1 MKKVISGALAA
12 AIITS
17 NLPLRV
23 LAEEN
28 DNMQGSTDSG
38 ANQENSVERKGYIE
52 VDINLDMP
60 IYSNKGRDKGINV
73 SLKTNGVETI
83 KVDGSSSTGNFG
95 DGSYY
100 TVESLGLD
108 RSSNVG
114 YDGKIYAYRVTF
126 KELPAG

>member
-28 DNMQGSTDSG
+28 GNMQGSTDSG

-60 IYSNKGRDKGINV
+60 IKYSNFSEINV
-73 SLKTNGVETI
+73 RLN
-83 KVDGSSSTGNFG
+83 KVDREKN
-95 DGSYY
+95 
-100 TVESLGLD
+100 LLK
-108 RSSNVG
+108 N
-114 YDGKIYAYRVTF
+114 
-126 KELPAG
+126 